1 MSASLFT
8 SLSLGPL
15 ELPNRIVVAP
25 MCQYSADDGCANP
38 VWHRQHWAQFA
49 MSGAGLVVVEATGVE
64 RIGRITHSCL
74 GLYSDACEAAM
85 ARELSAVKRLAL
97 PGTRFGI
104 QLAHAGRKASAQRPW
119 EGGKPLGQNE
129 DPWPA
134 VAPSAIPFDA
144 GWHTP
149 RALDDAGIARVR
161 EAFVAAARRAVA
173 IGFDQV
179 ELHMAH
185 GYLLHEFL
193 SPLGNQRTDGYG
205 GSLENRLRFPLEVAR
220 AVRAA
225 VPAHMALGARITG
238 TDWVEGGWTVED
250 AIVLAS
256 ELSASGLDFV
266 CVSSGGIHGGL
277 RVPVEPGYQVP
288 LATRIRQGSGIVTRA
303 VGLIADAQQAE
314 RIVAGGQAD
323 QVSPWLAP
331 CSTIHAGS
339 GTPLTASAPGSPT
352 HRNTPASPPPNGPA
366 PASLARTISPP
377 CSKRRSSPLFPH
389 VIAGLDPATHR
400 AGAQT
405 SAAWMPG
412 SSPGMTA
419 RGRRGL
425 MQAHRSR
432 EQ

>member
-8 SLSLGPL
+8 ALRLGPL

-49 MSGAGLVVVEATGVE
+49 LSGAGLVVVEATGVE
-64 RIGRITHSCL
+64 RIGRITHTCL

-85 ARELSAVKRLAL
+85 ARELSAVKRLAV

-119 EGGKPLGQNE
+119 EGGKPLGPTE
-129 DPWPA
+129 DPWPT

-149 RALDDAGIARVR
+149 TALDDAGIVRVR
-161 EAFVAAARRAVA
+161 EAFVAAARRAVD
-173 IGFDQV
+173 IGFDEV

-193 SPLGNQRTDGYG
+193 SPLSNRRTDRYG

-220 AVRAA
+220 AVRAV

-250 AIVLAS
+250 AIVLAK
-256 ELSASGLDFV
+256 ELKAVGADFV
-266 CVSSGGIHGGL
+266 CVSSGGVHGGI

-288 LATRIRQGSGIVTRA
+288 LAARVRHGSGIATRA
-303 VGLIADAQQAE
+303 VGLIADAEQAE
-314 RIVAGGQAD
+314 RIVASGQAD
-323 QVSPWLAP
+323 QVA
-331 CSTIHAGS
+331 
-339 GTPLTASAPGSPT
+339 
-352 HRNTPASPPPNGPA
+352 
-366 PASLARTISPP
+366 LARALLDNPRWVWHAADRLGAKIAYPP
-377 CSKRRSSPLFPH
+377 QYARVAAAQWP
-389 VIAGLDPATHR
+389 
-400 AGAQT
+400 GARLARPDDFAVLQQ
-405 SAAWMPG
+405 AAK
-412 SSPGMTA
+412 
-419 RGRRGL
+419 
-425 MQAHRSR
+425 
-432 EQ
+432 